1 MRRSVVLERVGTP
14 DGRVLALER
23 RGDVFVIRL
32 ANVELMA
39 SRASGSEAALARL
52 GLAARADRTAPRV
65 LVGGLGMG
73 FTLRAVLDALAPRKG
88 RVVVAQLFPEV
99 VRWNRTWLAALA
111 GRPLEDPRVEVVEDD
126 VGNVLTASP
135 RGYDVVLLDVD
146 NGPVALTAAANRGLY
161 GTRGIATLRDAL
173 RPGGVVGV
181 WSAGP
186 DARFAARLRR
196 GGFEVDVRE
205 VRTGPGGKGARHVV
219 FVGRAR

>member
-1 MRRSVVLERVGTP
+1 MQPSVVRERVVVP
-14 DGRVLALER
+14 DGRVLVLEQ
-23 RGDVFVIRL
+23 RGDGFVIRL
-32 ANVELMA
+32 GHVELMA
-39 SRASGSEAALARL
+39 SRASGSETALARL
-52 GLAARADRTAPRV
+52 GLAAVGDRPTPRV

-73 FTLRAVLDALAPRKG
+73 FTLRAVLDALAERG
-88 RVVVAQLFPEV
+88 GHVVVAELFPDV

-111 GRPLEDPRVEVVEDD
+111 ARPLEDPRVEVVEDD
-126 VGNVLTASP
+126 VANVLAASP
-135 RGYDVVLLDVD
+135 RGFDAVLLDVD
-146 NGPVALTAAANRGLY
+146 NGPVALTAAGNRGLY
-161 GTRGIATLRDAL
+161 GSRGIATLRAAL
-173 RPGGVVGV
+173 RPAGVVGV